1 MFTYLN
7 FEFIVYKVSR
17 EITNMNDAL
26 RQFWMKIFNKR
37 SEDNGYTVVDK
48 DNDRYLTYEE
58 LWDL

>member
-17 EITNMNDAL
+17 EITNMNDSL

>member
-1 MFTYLN
+1 
-7 FEFIVYKVSR
+7 
-17 EITNMNDAL
+17 MNDAL